1 MRVSNVLQDL
11 LISIK
16 NGQLVKKDFVHVSN
30 NRLCFKFLR
39 ILYQEGYIRH
49 YSVFDSSKIKI
60 WLKYYN
66 NFPVIQNMC
75 FYPVKKNSVS
85 LNLVQLWKLDC
96 DFKLVILSTTK
107 GFLSGRMSRKKK
119 VGGILLCSIS

>member
-11 LISIK
+11 LINIK
-16 NGQLVKKDFVHVSN
+16 NGQLLKKEFIYVFN
-30 NRLCFKFLR
+30 NRLCLKFLQ

-49 YSVFDSSKIKI
+49 YSVCNSTKLKV

-66 NFPVIQNMC
+66 YFPVIQNLS
-75 FYPVKKNSVS
+75 FYPVRRNPVS
-85 LNLVQLWKLDC
+85 LNLSQLWKLDS
-96 DFKLVILSTTK
+96 DFKLLILSTTK
-107 GFLSGRMSRKKK
+107 GFLSGKMSRKKK

>member
-1 MRVSNVLQDL
+1 MRVSHILQDL

-16 NGQLVKKDFVHVSN
+16 NGQLVKKEFIYVLN
-30 NRLCFKFLR
+30 NRLCLEFLK

-49 YSVFDSSKIKI
+49 YSVFNFTRLKI

-66 NFPVIQNMC
+66 DYPVIQNLS
-75 FYPVKKNSVS
+75 FYPIRRNSVS
-85 LNLVQLWKLDC
+85 LNVSQLWKLDS
-96 DFKLVILSTTK
+96 DLKLLILSTTK
-107 GFLSGRMSRKKK
+107 GFLSGKMSRKKK